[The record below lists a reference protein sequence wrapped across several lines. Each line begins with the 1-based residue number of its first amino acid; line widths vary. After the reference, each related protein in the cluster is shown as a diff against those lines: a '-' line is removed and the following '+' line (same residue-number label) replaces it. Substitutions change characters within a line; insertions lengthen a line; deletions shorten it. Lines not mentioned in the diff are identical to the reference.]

1 MVGGYTGKTMRVV
14 FDTSV
19 LIAAVRSKQGASYAL
34 VSSLPNT
41 QFQICLSVAL
51 YVEWQAV
58 ITREEHLPPNQ
69 GADNALAF
77 LRYLASIAHL
87 QDIYYLWRPQLRD
100 PNDDMVLELAVAS
113 QASYIVTH
121 NIRDFQNLQF
131 DVQAIT
137 PSDFLKLLRSQQ

>member
-1 MVGGYTGKTMRVV
+1 MNVV

-19 LIAAVRSKQGASYAL
+19 LIAAVRSKHGASYAL
-34 VSSLPNT
+34 VSSLPST

-58 ITREEHLPPNQ
+58 ITRQEHLPPNQ
-69 GADNALAF
+69 SSDNALAF

-113 QASYIVTH
+113 QARYIVTH

-137 PSDFLKLLRSQQ
+137 PSDFLKLLRSQP